1 MSPQKNPDTAYSS
14 SKQPLR
20 TDTSYQ
26 LYNSVGTPL
35 RDRDGNPIDGPTIS
49 AISWSASGPGAAYAE
64 VFHDPV
70 YSDSP
75 RARVTSVPPA
85 DPLAVEFVAAVNC
98 YDSRTKTE
106 SSFTVKYPAT
116 VGAPIRIG
124 TTTDAPRLAPGP
136 FISNNITLLIP
147 LSRASAIDYAVDS
160 QISVKGLS
168 SDVSG
173 SPATINTDPENHD
186 CTLGENG
193 LSLSV
198 IASCGT
204 MPPKMLPS
212 NGVPVHSE
220 GTIRVTIPSKALTL
234 KEGSGWYVPDG
245 GLTYDAAV
253 WACNSAIS
261 VSIDPDSTP
270 EQVMVTI
277 RIEYAEKSA
286 YTGKIA
292 FTTSETTSPADDKNP
307 IVYNIDENYEREESS
322 QYVLVY
328 HKDDI
333 RLQAGIQYYL
343 WCWFD
348 ALDDNGWQRVDSI
361 CFTGDGTE

>member
-1 MSPQKNPDTAYSS
+1 MA
-14 SKQPLR
+14 
-20 TDTSYQ
+20 
-26 LYNSVGTPL
+26 
-35 RDRDGNPIDGPTIS
+35 
-49 AISWSASGPGAAYAE
+49 
-64 VFHDPV
+64 
-70 YSDSP
+70 
-75 RARVTSVPPA
+75 SVPPA

-124 TTTDAPRLAPGP
+124 TTTAAPPRLTSGP
-136 FISNNITLLIP
+136 FTRNNITLSVS
-147 LSRASAIDYAVDS
+147 LSGASAIDYVDDGL
-160 QISVKGLS
+160 ISIEGIEGNSEYGTSINYAEKG
-168 SDVSG
+168 
-173 SPATINTDPENHD
+173 N
-186 CTLGENG
+186 CTLGKSR

-198 IASCGT
+198 IASCGS

-220 GTIRVTIPSKALTL
+220 GTIRVTIPSDALEL

-245 GLTYDAAV
+245 GLTYDAVV
-253 WACNSAIS
+253 WACNPAIS

-270 EQVMVTI
+270 EQVKVTI
-277 RIEYAEKSA
+277 RVEYAENSA

-292 FTTSETTSPADDKNP
+292 FTTSETTFPSDDKDP
-307 IVYNIDENYEREESS
+307 IVYDIDENYEREESS

-343 WCWFD
+343 WFWFD

-361 CFTGDGTE
+361 CFTGGGTE